1 MDDPAFILY
10 AKVACGQVPSSFV
23 LMITMPHA
31 ADTLLGER
39 AHTRCAHEQQQGF
52 DGSRLLR
59 YRFSHPLYMQFGEAA
74 ASSVTIS
81 KPEAAVPIAK
91 ESKMGF
97 ATNAIHGGQEPGP
110 ATGAI
115 VAPIYQTSTY
125 VYDEL
130 GKNKGY
136 DYARTNHPNRKALER
151 TIAKLEDGH
160 SAYVFTSGMAGI
172 DAVFRLLRPGD
183 HVVLSEAVYGGVFRL
198 STQLLVHFGLEFSF
212 VDTSSEAAVVS
223 AFRPNTKMLYIETPT
238 NPTMRIADI
247 AALAKVASQ
256 RNITVVVDNTFLSPY
271 LQRPIELGAHIVV
284 HSMTKYLNGHSDST
298 GGAVV
303 LTRKEDAEKI
313 YFIQRSAGSGLAPMD
328 CFLISRGI
336 KTLAVRMLQHNANG
350 LVVAR
355 HLDTHPKVQKVLY
368 PGLTSHPQHEIA
380 RRQQK
385 GPGGM
390 LSFDLGSLEAARRL
404 LNHVK
409 LCALVESLGGV
420 ESLISLPALMT
431 HASMPQKVRER
442 VGITEGLVRLSVGI
456 EDAGDIIADLDQAL
470 HHV

>member
-1 MDDPAFILY
+1 
-10 AKVACGQVPSSFV
+10 
-23 LMITMPHA
+23 
-31 ADTLLGER
+31 
-39 AHTRCAHEQQQGF
+39 
-52 DGSRLLR
+52 
-59 YRFSHPLYMQFGEAA
+59 
-74 ASSVTIS
+74 
-81 KPEAAVPIAK
+81 
-91 ESKMGF
+91 MGF
-97 ATNAIHGGQEPGP
+97 STNAIHVGQEPDP

-125 VYDEL
+125 VNEEL

-151 TIAKLEDGH
+151 TIAKLEDGL
-160 SAYVFTSGMAGI
+160 SAYVFSSGMAGI

-183 HVVLSEAVYGGVFRL
+183 HVVVSEAVYGGVFRL

-212 VDTSSEAAVVS
+212 VDTSSSDAVLT

-238 NPTMRIADI
+238 NPTMRVADI
-247 AALAKVASQ
+247 SALSKLASQ

-303 LTRKEDAEKI
+303 LTRQEDAEKI

-350 LVVAR
+350 LMVAR
-355 HLDTHPKVQKVLY
+355 HLDAHPKVHKVFY
-368 PGLTSHPQHEIA
+368 PGLTSHPHHEIA

-385 GPGGM
+385 GPGAM
-390 LSFDLGSLEAARRL
+390 MSFDLGSPDAARRF
-404 LNHVK
+404 LNQVK
-409 LCALVESLGGV
+409 LCALAESLGGV
-420 ESLISLPALMT
+420 ETLISLPALMT
-431 HASMPQKVRER
+431 HASMPQEVRER

-456 EDAGDIIADLDQAL
+456 EDVEDIIADLDQAL
-470 HHV
+470 LSL